1 MGGELWEM
9 GGKKLGGGSG
19 RREGGGGNGEVEAGK
34 EGGWGEEKG
43 VLGAGEGDKGSGGV
57 VEISFFS
64 SSESP
69 WINSERIFPFA
80 SLFPLRVGK
89 PLSFKW

>member
-34 EGGWGEEKG
+34 EGGSLYHTSYSFNFW
-43 VLGAGEGDKGSGGV
+43 DKNV
-57 VEISFFS
+57 F
-64 SSESP
+64 
-69 WINSERIFPFA
+69 
-80 SLFPLRVGK
+80 
-89 PLSFKW
+89 